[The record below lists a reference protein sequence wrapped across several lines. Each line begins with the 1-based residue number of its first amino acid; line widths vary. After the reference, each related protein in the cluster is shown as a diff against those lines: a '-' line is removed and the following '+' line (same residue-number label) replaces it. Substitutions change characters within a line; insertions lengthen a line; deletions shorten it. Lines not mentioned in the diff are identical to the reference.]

1 MDRILLGYD
10 GSAASQHAARQAGE
24 WGSRLGWEVTVLV
37 VAELLPGGYALGTP
51 GAMEMV
57 PPMLDTGSHE
67 RLVDEG
73 VALCRASGARA
84 DGRLEWGH
92 ASDRILSIA
101 EGEGYRMIV
110 VGHRGAGGL
119 ETLLMGSVA
128 QHVIDRAHCS
138 VLVVR

>member
-1 MDRILLGYD
+1 MDGILVGYD
-10 GSAASQHAARQAGE
+10 GSAASQHAARQAAE
-24 WGSRLGWEVTVLV
+24 LARRLGWAVTVLV
-37 VAELLPGGYALGTP
+37 VAELLPGGYSMGAP

-57 PPMLDTGSHE
+57 PPMLDTDSYE

-73 VALCRASGARA
+73 VELCRPCGAEVT
-84 DGRLEWGH
+84 GRLEWGH
-92 ASDRILSIA
+92 AADRIVSVA
-101 EGEGYRMIV
+101 ESEGFRMIA

-128 QHVIDRAHCS
+128 QHVIDRAPCS